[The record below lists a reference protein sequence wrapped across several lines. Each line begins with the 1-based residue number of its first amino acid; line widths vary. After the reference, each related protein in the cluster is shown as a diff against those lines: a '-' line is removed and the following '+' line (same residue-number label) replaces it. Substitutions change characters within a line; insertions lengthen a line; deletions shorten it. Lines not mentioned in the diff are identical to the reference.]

1 MKEITPLL
9 VLILVLSIIL
19 ISGCI
24 SSDDTTTQSSNYKNT
39 TAQTPS
45 TNTSNTVKAAD
56 YPTCPLCGAVCN
68 KDLDSGIKANNET
81 GMCPNC
87 DIVVDAPLDVP
98 GSSVVCEKCK
108 STYLQTFNKW
118 NEPTQY
124 KCMDC
129 GNIGWLDDIEN

>member
-1 MKEITPLL
+1 MIRNFIL
-9 VLILVLSIIL
+9 VLILVLGVIS
-19 ISGCI
+19 ISGCTDSSNDT
-24 SSDDTTTQSSNYKNT
+24 SSDSANEKQTKQS
-39 TAQTPS
+39 
-45 TNTSNTVKAAD
+45 AD

-68 KDLDSGIKANNET
+68 KDLVSGIKANNEI
-81 GMCPNC
+81 GMCPKC

-98 GSSVVCEKCK
+98 NSSVVCAKCK

-129 GNIGWLDDIEN
+129 GNIGWLDDIEH